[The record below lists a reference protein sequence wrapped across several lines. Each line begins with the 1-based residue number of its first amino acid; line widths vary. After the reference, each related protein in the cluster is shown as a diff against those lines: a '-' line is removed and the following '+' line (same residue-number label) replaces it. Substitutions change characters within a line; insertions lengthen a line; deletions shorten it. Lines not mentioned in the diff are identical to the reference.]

1 MSLQPADYAFT
12 GLATIMAVAGLFRGF
27 SGTVAFVAA
36 TAASAS
42 ATALGW
48 TNSVRWFEPVWQRI
62 AVTCAAAVVAF
73 GVVRFAVKKS
83 VNGLLAQPSD
93 AFFGFLCGVLG
104 AALLLAAWAYS
115 GLYIEYSSL
124 ATALSRFIPGA

>member
-1 MSLQPADYAFT
+1 MSLQPADYVFA
-12 GLATIMAVAGLFRGF
+12 GLATVMAVAGALRGF

-36 TAASAS
+36 TASSAA

-48 TNSVRWFEPVWQRI
+48 THSARWLDSVWQR
-62 AVTCAAAVVAF
+62 VVAASALAVLAF
-73 GVVRFAVKKS
+73 GIVRFAVKKS

-93 AFFGFLCGVLG
+93 AFFGFVCGVSG

-115 GLYIEYSSL
+115 GLYVEHSAL
-124 ATALSRFIPGA
+124 ATAVSRLVP